1 VGTEAPAD
9 LAEKQPFSPGLTLA
23 DASSIRRLIPQ
34 VSSVNPEIVVETV
47 ALRPGFRRTTK
58 LVGVENAYFEET
70 GFRLASGQYFTDE
83 HRRTNA
89 PVAIIG
95 QEVKTKFFPKEE
107 AIGNRIKCGPL
118 WLTVIGVLEERNIDA
133 RSIERLG
140 IRNYDLD
147 IYTPIS
153 TLLLRFEDRS
163 RVTGQDIQQA
173 QQEGRE
179 DASAATAN
187 YHQLD
192 RLVVGVVASEY
203 VPSVAEV
210 TARMLERR
218 HNGVVDFEVT
228 IPEVLLEQEQRTQS
242 LFNIVLA
249 IGIMNIMLA
258 SVLERIKEIGIRR
271 SLGATRQDVHLQFLI
286 EAMALS
292 FTGGVIGIALGLL
305 ISLGI
310 EQATGIQTIV
320 SVFSVL
326 LAFLVAVTV
335 GLVFGFLPARRAAEH
350 NPVEALRHE

>member
-1 VGTEAPAD
+1 
-9 LAEKQPFSPGLTLA
+9 
-23 DASSIRRLIPQ
+23 
-34 VSSVNPEIVVETV
+34 
-47 ALRPGFRRTTK
+47 
-58 LVGVENAYFEET
+58 
-70 GFRLASGQYFTDE
+70 
-83 HRRTNA
+83 
-89 PVAIIG
+89 
-95 QEVKTKFFPKEE
+95 VKTKFFPKEE

-153 TLLLRFEDRS
+153 TLLLRFEDRT

-249 IGIMNIMLA
+249 AIASISLIVGGIGIMNIMLA